1 MSAVLVSNENNKAI
15 FTVEIGSEKFEEAIV
30 KAYNKNKGRFNIPGF
45 RKGKVPRKIIE
56 KNYGEGVFYE
66 EALNIILPEEYEKSL
81 DELKLEPIDAPTVDI
96 DEISKDS
103 SIKVKFE
110 VELRPVP
117 KLGDYKNLKAVKVE
131 YNITDE
137 DVENTISKEREKNA
151 RIVPIEDRKSKE
163 NDILNIDYEGEI
175 GGEKFEG
182 GTAKA
187 FDLVLGSKTFIP
199 GFEEQL
205 IGKDANEEV
214 EVNVKFPD
222 SYFKSELAGKDAV
235 FKVKINS
242 IKEKNLP
249 EFDDEFI
256 KDISEFDTVDEYKK
270 DIKNKLEENAKHRE
284 ELDKEAAAMDA
295 LIEVSEVETPS
306 VMVEDFINNQ
316 LKDME
321 NRFKNMGLTMK
332 QYLLMTGENET
343 SLREKLREGAIKN
356 VKSEL
361 LTDALIKAENIE
373 VSDEEVEAEMEKIAK
388 EYKNTNLK
396 VFKEEMK
403 RTGGDKYILNKLK
416 SKKAFKQLVSYTE
429 FSKEPVE
436 EKANN

>member
-1 MSAVLVSNENNKAI
+1 M
-15 FTVEIGSEKFEEAIV
+15 
-30 KAYNKNKGRFNIPGF
+30 
-45 RKGKVPRKIIE
+45 
-56 KNYGEGVFYE
+56 
-66 EALNIILPEEYEKSL
+66 
-81 DELKLEPIDAPTVDI
+81 
-96 DEISKDS
+96 
-103 SIKVKFE
+103 
-110 VELRPVP
+110 
-117 KLGDYKNLKAVKVE
+117 
-131 YNITDE
+131 
-137 DVENTISKEREKNA
+137 
-151 RIVPIEDRKSKE
+151 
-163 NDILNIDYEGEI
+163 
-175 GGEKFEG
+175 
-182 GTAKA
+182 
-187 FDLVLGSKTFIP
+187 
-199 GFEEQL
+199 
-205 IGKDANEEV
+205 
-214 EVNVKFPD
+214 
-222 SYFKSELAGKDAV
+222 
-235 FKVKINS
+235 
-242 IKEKNLP
+242 
-249 EFDDEFI
+249 
-256 KDISEFDTVDEYKK
+256 DEYKK

-284 ELDKEAAAMDA
+284 ELDKEVAAMDA

-429 FSKEPVE
+429 FSKE
-436 EKANN
+436 

>member
-1 MSAVLVSNENNKAI
+1 ML
-15 FTVEIGSEKFEEAIV
+15 
-30 KAYNKNKGRFNIPGF
+30 F
-45 RKGKVPRKIIE
+45 R
-56 KNYGEGVFYE
+56 
-66 EALNIILPEEYEKSL
+66 
-81 DELKLEPIDAPTVDI
+81 
-96 DEISKDS
+96 S
-103 SIKVKFE
+103 S
-110 VELRPVP
+110 

-332 QYLLMTGENET
+332 QYLLMT
-343 SLREKLREGAIKN
+343 AH
-356 VKSEL
+356 
-361 LTDALIKAENIE
+361 
-373 VSDEEVEAEMEKIAK
+373 
-388 EYKNTNLK
+388 
-396 VFKEEMK
+396 
-403 RTGGDKYILNKLK
+403 
-416 SKKAFKQLVSYTE
+416 
-429 FSKEPVE
+429 
-436 EKANN
+436 

>member
-45 RKGKVPRKIIE
+45 RKGKAPRKIIE

-137 DVENTISKEREKNA
+137 DVENVISKEREKNA

-175 GGEKFEG
+175 DGEKFEG

-214 EVNVKFPD
+214 EVNVKFPEG
-222 SYFKSELAGKDAV
+222 YFKSELAGKDAI

-284 ELDKEAAAMDA
+284 ELDKEVAAMDA

-343 SLREKLREGAIKN
+343 SLREKLREG
-356 VKSEL
+356 V
-361 LTDALIKAENIE
+361 IE
-373 VSDEEVEAEMEKIAK
+373 IGRAHV
-388 EYKNTNLK
+388 
-396 VFKEEMK
+396 
-403 RTGGDKYILNKLK
+403 
-416 SKKAFKQLVSYTE
+416 
-429 FSKEPVE
+429 
-436 EKANN
+436 

>member
-1 MSAVLVSNENNKAI
+1 M
-15 FTVEIGSEKFEEAIV
+15 
-30 KAYNKNKGRFNIPGF
+30 
-45 RKGKVPRKIIE
+45 
-56 KNYGEGVFYE
+56 
-66 EALNIILPEEYEKSL
+66 
-81 DELKLEPIDAPTVDI
+81 
-96 DEISKDS
+96 
-103 SIKVKFE
+103 
-110 VELRPVP
+110 
-117 KLGDYKNLKAVKVE
+117 
-131 YNITDE
+131 
-137 DVENTISKEREKNA
+137 
-151 RIVPIEDRKSKE
+151 
-163 NDILNIDYEGEI
+163 
-175 GGEKFEG
+175 
-182 GTAKA
+182 
-187 FDLVLGSKTFIP
+187 VLGSKTFIP

-214 EVNVKFPD
+214 EVNIKFPD

-332 QYLLMTGENET
+332 Q
-343 SLREKLREGAIKN
+343 
-356 VKSEL
+356 
-361 LTDALIKAENIE
+361 
-373 VSDEEVEAEMEKIAK
+373 
-388 EYKNTNLK
+388 
-396 VFKEEMK
+396 
-403 RTGGDKYILNKLK
+403 
-416 SKKAFKQLVSYTE
+416 
-429 FSKEPVE
+429 
-436 EKANN
+436 